1 VDILNE
7 WRKRYSTQ
15 NERSCG
21 VLLSS
26 ALERGRSFLFGVASE
41 ASLSP
46 LVKKA
51 MEEQRRSEGNAPLT
65 IQALMD
71 CCRWEIYD
79 FEVVNAE
86 QMLRGNHCSTRF
98 KDEET
103 DLGLLTLLVD
113 EDCRSH

>member
-1 VDILNE
+1 MDILNE

-26 ALERGRSFLFGVASE
+26 ALERGRSFLFGVAGE

-71 CCRWEIYD
+71 
-79 FEVVNAE
+79 VLQV
-86 QMLRGNHCSTRF
+86 GN
-98 KDEET
+98 
-103 DLGLLTLLVD
+103 L
-113 EDCRSH
+113 

>member
-1 VDILNE
+1 
-7 WRKRYSTQ
+7 
-15 NERSCG
+15 
-21 VLLSS
+21 
-26 ALERGRSFLFGVASE
+26 
-41 ASLSP
+41 
-46 LVKKA
+46 
-51 MEEQRRSEGNAPLT
+51 
-65 IQALMD
+65 LMD